1 MKMLFIVF
9 LVLGLFAC
17 GTIQVPPADA
27 GMIAL
32 SWEAPTTNEDGTA
45 LTDLSGYK
53 LYCGIKT
60 GIYDVYSIDVGNVL
74 TYTIKPVNDGTYF
87 CVATAYNKA
96 KTESAYSNEV
106 SKIVVNK
113 PNKPVVK

>member
-1 MKMLFIVF
+1 MKNKLI
-9 LVLGLFAC
+9 LAGL
-17 GTIQVPPADA
+17 ILA
-27 GMIAL
+27 GQA
-32 SWEAPTTNEDGTA
+32 WA
-45 LTDLSGYK
+45 TD
-53 LYCGIKT
+53 
-60 GIYDVYSIDVGNVL
+60 SI

-113 PNKPVVK
+113 PNKPLVK